1 MLKQVLNLFEIAPDY
16 DLNLMKKNQLL
27 EYISARSLEKLS
39 EVFKQNS
46 PDLIFIQGD
55 TTTVMAA
62 SLAAFYQKIKIAHIE
77 AGLRSYNKYSPFPE
91 EINRVVTSHLADFHF
106 APTKRAKDNLL
117 LEGINEKNIW
127 VTGNTVIDALFL
139 TLQMIKQ
146 NEDSY
151 LKYFQQKGIKFD
163 KRIIL
168 MTGHR
173 RESFGNGLR
182 NVCYA
187 LREIAQNDVKIVY
200 PVHLNPNVQIPV
212 NQILSNR
219 NNIYLIKPLSYDKLV
234 FLMKKSYLI
243 LTDSGGIQEEAP
255 SLGKPVLV
263 MRDVTERPEGIEAG
277 TAKLVGTN
285 KDNIV
290 ANTLKLLNDLDIYKK
305 MNVIKNPYGDG
316 KASKYIFSIIN
327 KLIEKDIIK

>member
-1 MLKQVLNLFEIAPDY
+1 MY
-16 DLNLMKKNQLL
+16 H
-27 EYISARSLEKLS
+27 
-39 EVFKQNS
+39 
-46 PDLIFIQGD
+46 
-55 TTTVMAA
+55 
-62 SLAAFYQKIKIAHIE
+62 IKIAHIE

-106 APTKRAKDNLL
+106 APTQQAKRNLL
-117 LEGINEKNIW
+117 NEGICEENIW

-139 TLQMIKQ
+139 TLKMVKQ

-163 KRIIL
+163 RNVIL
-168 MTGHR
+168 VTGHR
-173 RESFGNGLR
+173 RENFGKGFQNIC
-182 NVCYA
+182 NA
-187 LREIAQNDVKIVY
+187 LLKIANEDIEIIY
-200 PVHLNPNVQIPV
+200 PVHLNPNVQKPV

-219 NNIYLIKPLSYDKLV
+219 NNIHLIKPLSYDKLV

-290 ANTLKLLNDLDIYKK
+290 TNTLKLLNDLNIYKK
-305 MNVIKNPYGDG
+305 MSIVNNPYGNG
-316 KASKYIFSIIN
+316 RASEYILGILN
-327 KLIEKDIIK
+327 KITEKDINK

>member
-168 MTGHR
+168 VTGHR

-200 PVHLNPNVQIPV
+200 PVHLNPNVQTPV

-305 MNVIKNPYGDG
+305 MSVIKNPYGDG
-316 KASKYIFSIIN
+316 KASKYILSIIN